1 VKKLSTPVKKRAQA
15 VVIPLLLLSA
25 LGFSG
30 LSSPVLA
37 LDDISDC
44 TYDFFTGHCTYGG
57 PYDEPPHPEPEVLE
71 PYEDTPYTPGQN
83 QGYNNP
89 PPPPPQSTDTPPDE
103 LAPVCYR
110 KPYLPQCGE

>member
-44 TYDFFTGHCTYGG
+44 TYDFFTLRTLLDRIRGITTHR
-57 PYDEPPHPEPEVLE
+57 PHRLSQPIPRLMSLH
-71 PYEDTPYTPGQN
+71 PFAIASPTCLNAANSLNANKG
-83 QGYNNP
+83 
-89 PPPPPQSTDTPPDE
+89 
-103 LAPVCYR
+103 
-110 KPYLPQCGE
+110 

>member
-1 VKKLSTPVKKRAQA
+1 MKKLSAPAKRHAQA

-25 LGFSG
+25 L
-30 LSSPVLA
+30 SSPVLA
-37 LDDISDC
+37 LDDYAEC

-71 PYEDTPYTPGQN
+71 PYGPDPYTPGQN
-83 QGYNNP
+83 QGHNP